1 MTNVFND
8 EKAKDWLKDVLRNEG
23 AEIVFIKADGT
34 ERTMKCTLNE
44 SEIPAEFAP
53 KGVVR
58 AKSDETCAVFD
69 LEANGWRS
77 FRWDSV
83 KSVNFTIGEAE

>member
-1 MTNVFND
+1 MTNFFKY
-8 EKAKDWLKDVLRNEG
+8 EKSKEWLKDILRNEG
-23 AEIVFIKADGT
+23 AEIVFIKTDGT
-34 ERTMKCTLNE
+34 ERKMHCTLNE

-53 KGVVR
+53 KGTTR

-83 KSVNFTIGEAE
+83 KSVNFTLGEE